1 MVIQRIEVNKYK
13 SRLLLVASLLLP
25 VSATAEHNHP
35 TGPDAPIGIMG
46 NHIHPEGEWMMSYSI
61 KQMQMDGNRT
71 DTDRVSTPLAGYMVS
86 PLSMDMTM
94 HMLGVMTGYSEN
106 ITLMAMLPITSI
118 SMDHIVNANGMPF
131 TTEASGMGDLK
142 LSALINTA
150 ENWITGV
157 GLNLPTGSIEEK
169 DVTPMSSGV
178 AVQLPYPMQLGSG
191 SVDLL
196 AGITYT
202 NNNQKNSWGTQA
214 EATVRLNDN
223 DRDYRLGNRFAI
235 SSWYS
240 FGINEKNSTSVRIKI
255 EDWGNISGADAD
267 LNPMMVPTAETD
279 LRAGTRADILLGYNY
294 QLSKHYLIGLEIGAP
309 IYQKLDGPQ
318 LETDLSMQLGVQYA
332 F

>member
-1 MVIQRIEVNKYK
+1 MNQNK

-25 VSATAEHNHP
+25 ATATATAEHNHH
-35 TGPDAPIGIMG
+35 TGPDAPVGIMG
-46 NHIHPEGEWMMSYSI
+46 NHIHPEGEWMMSYSV

-71 DTDRVSTPLAGYMVS
+71 DTDRVNTPLAGYMVS

-94 HMLGVMTGYSEN
+94 HMLGVMRGYSED
-106 ITLMAMLPITSI
+106 ITLMAMLPITSV
-118 SMDHIVNANGMPF
+118 SMDHIINANSKPF
-131 TTEASGMGDLK
+131 TTEASGIGDLK
-142 LSALINTA
+142 LSALIKTA
-150 ENWITGV
+150 ENWITSV
-157 GLNLPTGSIEEK
+157 GLNLPTGSIDEK

-178 AVQLPYPMQLGSG
+178 ALQLPYPMQLGSG

-202 NNNQKNSWGTQA
+202 NNNQNNSWGAQA

-223 DRDYRLGNRFAI
+223 DRDYRLGNRYVM

-240 FGINEKNSTSVRIKI
+240 VGFNEKNSTSVRIKL
-255 EDWGNISGADAD
+255 EDWGNIRGADAD
-267 LNPMMVPTAETD
+267 LNPMMVPTARTD

-294 QLSKHYLIGLEIGAP
+294 QISKYYLIGLEIGAP